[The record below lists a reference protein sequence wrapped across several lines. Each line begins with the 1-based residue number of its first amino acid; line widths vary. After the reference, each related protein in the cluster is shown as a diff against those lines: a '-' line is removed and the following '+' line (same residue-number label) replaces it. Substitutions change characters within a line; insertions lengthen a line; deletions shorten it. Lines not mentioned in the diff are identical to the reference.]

1 MDSHDYENLDIKS
14 PIESESYISILQKE
28 NNSLIQNLKAQNE
41 ITNNLKLQVN
51 DKEKEKSVLIKTIES
66 QDIKIN
72 ENNNLLNE
80 LKNKI
85 YKLKEKKN
93 NNNENKNKNNII
105 QLKKEKEELKKDN
118 EIKEK
123 KINELKEK
131 ILNVENEIKKQRESK
146 ITIEI
151 NQENIFNKEKDEIKE
166 IRNNNILLQNQLDNI
181 LLEHKKILNEKNYL
195 SIKIEQY
202 KKQKEKKN
210 IEINQKEENILNK
223 KNESKTLLQE
233 INIQKKY
240 NIQLNSQIKLMSKKY
255 KNMEENNKDLEN
267 VIIKQEEKINEL
279 SLKLNNIVKDIQK
292 KNSEINKNKIYII
305 KLENTVKDLNKQYRL
320 LKIQKPKES
329 QNEMNY
335 LKSQIA
341 ELKRELEKDKSMI
354 RNKSLVSYNS
364 YDRSLINNYKKY
376 NHRYNFSRYNLY
388 YIKRNY
394 KGKLKNQSVS
404 SRKIYNSYNKKNNLI
419 NKESK
424 FKHKINNTS
433 INNVLNVSEDI
444 NNLKLYHKPQNII
457 NENNFRLLYN
467 ERSEFS
473 EKKEK
478 EKIQEIKILMQQLV
492 NDVNTI

>member
-166 IRNNNILLQNQLDNI
+166 IRNNNILLQNKLDNI

>member
-1 MDSHDYENLDIKS
+1 MDD
-14 PIESESYISILQKE
+14 
-28 NNSLIQNLKAQNE
+28 
-41 ITNNLKLQVN
+41 
-51 DKEKEKSVLIKTIES
+51 
-66 QDIKIN
+66 
-72 ENNNLLNE
+72 
-80 LKNKI
+80 
-85 YKLKEKKN
+85 
-93 NNNENKNKNNII
+93 
-105 QLKKEKEELKKDN
+105 
-118 EIKEK
+118 
-123 KINELKEK
+123 
-131 ILNVENEIKKQRESK
+131 
-146 ITIEI
+146 
-151 NQENIFNKEKDEIKE
+151 
-166 IRNNNILLQNQLDNI
+166 I
-181 LLEHKKILNEKNYL
+181 LLEQKKILNEKNYL

-202 KKQKEKKN
+202 KKQKEKIN
-210 IEINQKEENILNK
+210 IEINQKEGNILNK
-223 KNESKTLLQE
+223 KNESKTLFQE

-267 VIIKQEEKINEL
+267 LIIKQEEKINEL

-305 KLENTVKDLNKQYRL
+305 KLENTVKHLNKQYRL

-492 NDVNTI
+492 NDVNSI

>member
-131 ILNVENEIKKQRESK
+131 ILNIENEIKKQRESK

-166 IRNNNILLQNQLDNI
+166 IRNNNILLQNKLDNI

>member
-166 IRNNNILLQNQLDNI
+166 IRNNNILLQNQLDDI
-181 LLEHKKILNEKNYL
+181 LLEQKKILNEKNYL

-202 KKQKEKKN
+202 KKQKEKIN
-210 IEINQKEENILNK
+210 IEINQKEGNILNK
-223 KNESKTLLQE
+223 KNESKTLFQE

-376 NHRYNFSRYNLY
+376 NHRNNFSRYNLY

-492 NDVNTI
+492 NDVNSI

>member
-210 IEINQKEENILNK
+210 IEINKKEENILNK

-404 SRKIYNSYNKKNNLI
+404 SRKIYNSYNKKNKLI

-433 INNVLNVSEDI
+433 TNNILNVSEDI